1 MIEPLA
7 EAEAAAVEP
16 LGRAAGRDLRRR
28 QQVKGG
34 SGRAARRGMVAAG
47 GWAAGQRSRRRRPM
61 VEMEVTAVPL
71 LAGAKATAV
80 TPLAKSGAAAGRLA
94 KPS

>member
-34 SGRAARRGMVAAG
+34 SGRAARRGMVAAVG
-47 GWAAGQRSRRRRPM
+47 
-61 VEMEVTAVPL
+61 
-71 LAGAKATAV
+71 
-80 TPLAKSGAAAGRLA
+80 PLAKKPAAAANG
-94 KPS
+94 